1 MGNPTLSG
9 VSRIKVCPLR
19 KKLKSIFHLDS
30 HKMTW
35 RQKMNQLCVDEAVR
49 FFQDNPELFTEHVGL
64 CDDIEDLIFNN
75 DAFTSIQDMCDFVA
89 DLENPTRAMVEM
101 DDYASEIIEVN
112 SLYPHQTMIDKFN
125 LIWCDVGRWI
135 CENDWESVVEQYKQ
149 TESYHEYRDDECV
162 AVKDEMA

>member
-1 MGNPTLSG
+1 
-9 VSRIKVCPLR
+9 
-19 KKLKSIFHLDS
+19 
-30 HKMTW
+30 MTW

-64 CDDIEDLIFNN
+64 CDDIEDLIFG
-75 DAFTSIQDMCDFVA
+75 DSAFNSIKDITDFVA

-101 DDYASEIIEVN
+101 DDYAIELVDGFCLGMN
-112 SLYPHQTMIDKFN
+112 SSMIDKFN
-125 LIWCDVGRWI
+125 IIWFDVGRWI

-149 TESYHEYRDDECV
+149 TESYHEYRDDVCV